1 MNQSTAQRRAT
12 SLVGRLADCNTI
24 SMVTRPADGIAA
36 APTAAAIDVN
46 LNDGKKIDRDI
57 TYQRPFAYS
66 KHSFIKQRRNAK
78 QMH

>member
-24 SMVTRPADGIAA
+24 SMVTKPADGIAA

-46 LNDGKKIDRDI
+46 LNYKKL
-57 TYQRPFAYS
+57 S
-66 KHSFIKQRRNAK
+66 KTENTNILLDVQRRHAHMYRLN
-78 QMH
+78 